1 MALLGQN
8 DQQILSLVIQARDE
22 ASATIAGVGHAM
34 ERVAHIATT
43 AFVWYGLSNVVGQ
56 VEDVSAAFIT
66 ANSSLEQFGKSLQV
80 LYGNAAEATQASNF
94 LTQFAITTPDTL
106 ENIRA
111 AGLEMVAIGQDITQV
126 MPAIGNA
133 AAAMGTTTTLASHAL
148 ARAFQNDFEIMRQ
161 ELHIS
166 QQDLVPFGLQMDKS
180 GHVLQSTLIP
190 AFEKF
195 VQARFGDAMS
205 QQMKTGAGAWS
216 NVEDAFQHAAQVI
229 GQPLFASLT
238 KDMNGFLDFLNT
250 HKADV
255 AAFSDAMGH
264 GLAQG
269 VEGAIHA
276 VQSLASIIPPT
287 VGILRGMWSEIQGPA
302 AAFSAG
308 MGRILAGIGNYLQKQ
323 VLPAVYEGIG
333 LMTLWWRTHG
343 QDVTRFLG
351 DIMANFQKFGT
362 YLVSNMGSA
371 LLTMRGIVEVGW
383 GAIQGAWAIG
393 QSVVE
398 ADATKHSSALLAA
411 YRTVMFGFDDIFEG
425 MEIAIARFLDQGLAP
440 AIDQFHDWANKA
452 LQPFEEWAANVGGV
466 FVTLWYNL
474 QNVTANMM
482 DGILR
487 QLNTLQSKIPAG
499 IPGLGALHA
508 EALPSNQRFMPLPHP
523 DVAGDVTQAMAGI
536 RQFTGA
542 DQSGYIT
549 QASQVNADADIRRI
563 RQFFRNQREQ
573 TLQDLA
579 RTFGDQQSLAELLQ
593 MRGVQGPSALA
604 TARSR
609 MTQTG
614 KDQLD
619 ALIKKFEADAAS
631 GLGLAKVTGGGLGAM
646 PGADGLPVLHL
657 AGLPGLPAAGEGA
670 KTAHD
675 QQALTLAMLASRA
688 YQRPDEAGYGAT
700 IASFGMVQR
709 DHLAEM
715 VTLLRQELAASQRR
729 EHHDEEIIATLQ
741 AQLREQRTGTQAA
754 TATAGFTGQMARQLT
769 GAPQPYRD
777 PRAKLGAVHP

>member
-1 MALLGQN
+1 
-8 DQQILSLVIQARDE
+8 
-22 ASATIAGVGHAM
+22 
-34 ERVAHIATT
+34 
-43 AFVWYGLSNVVGQ
+43 
-56 VEDVSAAFIT
+56 
-66 ANSSLEQFGKSLQV
+66 
-80 LYGNAAEATQASNF
+80 
-94 LTQFAITTPDTL
+94 
-106 ENIRA
+106 
-111 AGLEMVAIGQDITQV
+111 
-126 MPAIGNA
+126 
-133 AAAMGTTTTLASHAL
+133 
-148 ARAFQNDFEIMRQ
+148 
-161 ELHIS
+161 
-166 QQDLVPFGLQMDKS
+166 
-180 GHVLQSTLIP
+180 
-190 AFEKF
+190 
-195 VQARFGDAMS
+195 
-205 QQMKTGAGAWS
+205 
-216 NVEDAFQHAAQVI
+216 
-229 GQPLFASLT
+229 
-238 KDMNGFLDFLNT
+238 
-250 HKADV
+250 
-255 AAFSDAMGH
+255 
-264 GLAQG
+264 
-269 VEGAIHA
+269 
-276 VQSLASIIPPT
+276 
-287 VGILRGMWSEIQGPA
+287 
-302 AAFSAG
+302 
-308 MGRILAGIGNYLQKQ
+308 
-323 VLPAVYEGIG
+323 
-333 LMTLWWRTHG
+333 
-343 QDVTRFLG
+343 
-351 DIMANFQKFGT
+351 
-362 YLVSNMGSA
+362 
-371 LLTMRGIVEVGW
+371 
-383 GAIQGAWAIG
+383 
-393 QSVVE
+393 
-398 ADATKHSSALLAA
+398 
-411 YRTVMFGFDDIFEG
+411 
-425 MEIAIARFLDQGLAP
+425 
-440 AIDQFHDWANKA
+440 
-452 LQPFEEWAANVGGV
+452 
-466 FVTLWYNL
+466 
-474 QNVTANMM
+474 
-482 DGILR
+482 
-487 QLNTLQSKIPAG
+487 
-499 IPGLGALHA
+499 
-508 EALPSNQRFMPLPHP
+508 
-523 DVAGDVTQAMAGI
+523 MAGI